1 MAYDKIVIPQNGARI
16 NVREGKLNVPDNP
29 ILLYIEGDS
38 IGPDITR
45 ASMRIW
51 DAAAGRC
58 QSTVRVDGALLSCAW
73 VDEGRGVVA
82 VGANGLYRFDW
93 TGGAA
98 RP

>member
-29 ILLYIEGDS
+29 ILLYIEGDG

-51 DAAAGRC
+51 DAAVQKAYC
-58 QSTVRVDGALLSCAW
+58 CL
-73 VDEGRGVVA
+73 
-82 VGANGLYRFDW
+82 NN
-93 TGGAA
+93 AA
-98 RP
+98 TT